1 MNNKA
6 ATSVEIC
13 NTINILLDVMKM
25 RGHRV
30 MDDDNPDFC
39 ISEIKYDSDED
50 RLYFVT
56 EDIGGEA
63 C

>member
-1 MNNKA
+1 MNNKS
-6 ATSVEIC
+6 ATSLEIC
-13 NTINILLDVMKM
+13 NTINILLDVMKL

-39 ISEIKYDSDED
+39 ISKIEYDPDED
-50 RLYFVT
+50 RLYFLT
-56 EDIGGEA
+56 EDIGGGS